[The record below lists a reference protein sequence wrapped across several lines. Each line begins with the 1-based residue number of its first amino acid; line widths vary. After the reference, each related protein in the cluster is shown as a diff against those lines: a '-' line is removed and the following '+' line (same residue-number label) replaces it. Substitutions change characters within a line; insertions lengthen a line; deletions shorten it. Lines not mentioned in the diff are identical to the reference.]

1 MKFMLM
7 TKLSNENAPPPPPE
21 LYAAIGKFTA
31 EVSQTGALVSTGG
44 LMPTSKGAKA
54 KLSGGKITVT
64 DGPFAEAK
72 ECIGGYAIVEVNSKE
87 EAIELSRRFLQVH
100 ADVMGP
106 GYELD
111 SEIRQMYEPGGSS
124 GAR

>member
-21 LYAAIGKFTA
+21 LYAALGKFTA
-31 EVSQTGALVSTGG
+31 ETAQTGVLVSTGG
-44 LMPTSKGAKA
+44 LMPTSKGARMR
-54 KLSGGKITVT
+54 LSGGRITLT

-72 ECIGGYAIVEVNSKE
+72 ECIGGYAIVDVKSKE
-87 EAIELSRRFLQVH
+87 EAIEIARRFVQIH
-100 ADVMGP
+100 ADIMGP

-111 SEIRQMYEPGGSS
+111 SEIRQMYEPAAVP
-124 GAR
+124 GAH